1 MRGVVHDHRVALP
14 AAQVM
19 FVLGIAGI
27 LYGCSAGAMPSKES
41 GAGPKPLVPQ
51 GGVLLQGAGATF
63 PSVLYEEW
71 FRLYQAD
78 HPKKMITYEAVGSGE
93 GVRRFIGH
101 NVKDEERVDF
111 GASDAAMA
119 DDEMASVPAGALL
132 VPLTAG
138 SIALAYNVPDL
149 RSRLRLSRQA
159 YVGIFMGQIKN
170 WSDIRIARTNPG
182 VKLPNLTITTVV
194 RQDGSGTTFA
204 FTKHLDA
211 AGDSW
216 RSQYGPATL
225 MNWPGNSMRAT
236 GNEGVA
242 GRIKQSIGSV
252 GYLGYEF
259 ARRAG
264 VEVALVE
271 NRAGHFVGP
280 TEASTASALAGA
292 ELPDNLRLYVPDPAG
307 PDAYPIVTLT
317 WILLYRSYPDPQ
329 KALELRDL
337 FRWCLTD
344 GQQYAAALGY
354 TPLPPSI
361 VRRSLQALDSVR
373 LAGKG
378 D

>member
-1 MRGVVHDHRVALP
+1 MRDAVNEQRPVFSAVGIVV
-14 AAQVM
+14 
-19 FVLGIAGI
+19 VLGLAGI
-27 LYGCSAGAMPSKES
+27 LYGCSAGAVPSNES
-41 GAGPKPLVPQ
+41 GAGPKPVVPE

-63 PSVLYEEW
+63 PSVLYEKW

-78 HPKKMITYEAVGSGE
+78 HPEKVITYDAVGSGE
-93 GVRRFIGH
+93 GLRRFIGR

-111 GASDAAMA
+111 GASDAAMG
-119 DDEMASVPAGALL
+119 DDEIALVPAGALL

-138 SIALAYNVPDL
+138 SVALAYNVPDL
-149 RSRLRLSRQA
+149 SSRLKLSRQA
-159 YVGIFMGQIKN
+159 YTGIFLGQIKN
-170 WSDIRIARTNPG
+170 WSDARIARTNPG

-211 AGDSW
+211 IGDSW
-216 RSQYGPATL
+216 RSLYGPATL

-242 GRIKQSIGSV
+242 GRIKQSVGSV
-252 GYLGYEF
+252 GYVSYEF
-259 ARRAG
+259 ARKASL
-264 VEVALVE
+264 EVALLE
-271 NRAGHFVGP
+271 NRAGNFVGP
-280 TEASTASALAGA
+280 TETSAASALAGA
-292 ELPDNLRLYVPDPAG
+292 ELPENLRLFVPDPSG

-317 WILLYRSYPDPQ
+317 WILLYRNYANPR

-354 TPLPPSI
+354 IPLPPNI
-361 VRRSLQALDSVR
+361 VRRSLEALDSVR
-373 LAGKG
+373 LAGKS